1 MAAHLENAG
10 SEHRKVL
17 MYRQGRTWQDWA
29 SDMEERLSA
38 LERYH
43 ARRTKIHSSKFWS
56 RAWAVFG
63 HYLAAMLLIYMIL
76 ALIALIAVIVG
87 LALGADFFGR

>member
-1 MAAHLENAG
+1 
-10 SEHRKVL
+10 

-29 SDMEERLSA
+29 TDMEERLSA
-38 LERYH
+38 LERHH

-63 HYLAAMLLIYMIL
+63 HFLAVTLLINAIL
-76 ALIALIAVIVG
+76 ALIALVAIAVG
-87 LALGADFFGR
+87 LALGVDFGR

>member
-1 MAAHLENAG
+1 
-10 SEHRKVL
+10 

-38 LERYH
+38 LERHH

-63 HYLAAMLLIYMIL
+63 HYFSVMLFISVILGLIGL
-76 ALIALIAVIVG
+76 VAVVVG
-87 LALGADFFGR
+87 LALGGNFFGR